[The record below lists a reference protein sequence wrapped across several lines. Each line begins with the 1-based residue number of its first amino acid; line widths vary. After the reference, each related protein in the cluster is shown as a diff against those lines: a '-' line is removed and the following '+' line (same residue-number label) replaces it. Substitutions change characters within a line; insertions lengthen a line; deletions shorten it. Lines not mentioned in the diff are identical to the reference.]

1 MNSMVLRLL
10 AAALAVGALVVGYVG
25 YRASQSP
32 EPAAPITQSAPP
44 PEPARDETVF
54 AARAIPPGRAIT
66 AEDLSL
72 VRVPQRPV
80 RAYTSK
86 ETVLGQTPWTEIAAG
101 EMLLSGH
108 FVHKSPLAQVVRPG
122 ERAVAVQVDEVI
134 GTGGFVMPGDEVDVL
149 LYLRADKET
158 GERSS
163 AQVVLQQVRVL
174 AFGNQLETAP
184 GDAGSESERDPT
196 ATSSLTAKG
205 SDKSAPQSDSE
216 EPTGKKSKSA
226 VLAVPEAATARLM
239 LAESSGK
246 LRLALHAAQ
255 ASAPPVAPAV
265 PSANHY
271 VALQQLAFPPRTGSP
286 ARITP
291 TARGPQV
298 VVHRGDRVE
307 VVEPTGT
314 GGNSPGLPVSLS
326 GAAQFAPGGTP

>member
-10 AAALAVGALVVGYVG
+10 AVALALGALAVGYMGYQ
-25 YRASQSP
+25 ASQAP
-32 EPAAPITQSAPP
+32 EPAAQSAPP
-44 PEPARDETVF
+44 PEAARDETVF
-54 AARAIPPGRAIT
+54 AAHAIPAGRAIA

-72 VRVPQRPV
+72 VRVPQRPA

-86 ETVLGQTPWTEIAAG
+86 EAVLGQTPWTEIAAG
-101 EMLLSGH
+101 EMILSGH

-158 GERSS
+158 GDRSS

-174 AFGNQLETAP
+174 AFGNHLETVP

-196 ATSSLTAKG
+196 ATGSLTAMG
-205 SDKSAPQSDSE
+205 SGKSAPKSDSE
-216 EPTGKKSKSA
+216 DPTGKKSKSA

-255 ASAPPVAPAV
+255 ASAPPAAPAV
-265 PSANHY
+265 PSANY
-271 VALQQLAFPPRTGSP
+271 IALQELVGSPRSGSP
-286 ARITP
+286 ARTTS

-314 GGNSPGLPVSLS
+314 DGISPGLPVSLS
-326 GAAQFAPGGTP
+326 GTAQFAPGGAP